1 MALIPQISALFDCDP
16 PEGLT
21 FNNRKFIYC
30 DHNIEGI
37 RIILKTMCTYNL
49 EIHIQQYKTVIL
61 VNYNLV
67 DDYDD
72 KLGLHTFYLNE
83 INLNEIL
90 KPLYSKE
97 FMIGLCKPKIIN
109 IRTTELTL
117 LLYFEIKDTY
127 IEVYKQIKS
136 FPKIYYKC
144 LEYNNINSILKLIE
158 YKLLYLRQVD
168 PEWIL
173 QIIVDP
179 CENQYHMIK
188 AAIN

>member
-1 MALIPQISALFDCDP
+1 MSLIPQISALFDCDP

-21 FNNRKFIYC
+21 FNNRKFIYSGP
-30 DHNIEGI
+30 NIEGI
-37 RIILKTMCTYNL
+37 QIILKTMCTYNL
-49 EIHIQQYKTVIL
+49 EIRIRQYTIIIVNYIL
-61 VNYNLV
+61 VDSYNDILC
-67 DDYDD
+67 
-72 KLGLHTFYLNE
+72 LHTFYLNE

-97 FMIGLCKPKIIN
+97 FMIRLCKPKIIN
-109 IRTTELTL
+109 MHNTELTL

-144 LEYNNINSILKLIE
+144 LEYNNINHILKLIE
-158 YKLLYLRQVD
+158 YELLSLRHVD

-173 QIIVDP
+173 QIVVDS

-188 AAIN
+188 AVIN